1 MQKWHCTL
9 IHPSILQIHT
19 AERPPNSHW
28 VSILDWPLTMPLP
41 IKLINGPGAVSMNNS
56 FELRFP
62 LIFGP
67 AAEQP
72 LMGLAV
78 DGPLVADGQEPLA
91 ADGPLFFWWVSFGYI
106 GSWPGLT
113 MCSID
118 LSPHEW
124 LSVFVWLAPLISAR
138 AHHLLILPLALH

>member
-1 MQKWHCTL
+1 
-9 IHPSILQIHT
+9 
-19 AERPPNSHW
+19 
-28 VSILDWPLTMPLP
+28 MPLP

-91 ADGPLFFWWVSFGYI
+91 ADGPLFF
-106 GSWPGLT
+106 
-113 MCSID
+113 
-118 LSPHEW
+118 
-124 LSVFVWLAPLISAR
+124 
-138 AHHLLILPLALH
+138 